1 MLVFLV
7 YDRNESIFS
16 FYRMLGCE
24 FLKGVRVLISKILIR
39 KIKEIYVLIDKV
51 IKSLFFLLS
60 SGDL

>member
-1 MLVFLV
+1 
-7 YDRNESIFS
+7 
-16 FYRMLGCE
+16 MLGCE
-24 FLKGVRVLISKILIR
+24 FLKGVRVLISEILIR